1 MKAGTTSSGFAF
13 EFDETRLDNLEL
25 VEQLGIILSDDASD
39 FERTLA
45 LPKAIGMILGA
56 AGKSALYA
64 HLKALHDG
72 TVPIAAANT
81 EIMEIMGADAKN

>member
-1 MKAGTTSSGFAF
+1 MKSGTTSSGFAF

-25 VEQLGIILSDDASD
+25 VEQLGVILGEDSSD

-45 LPKAIGMILGA
+45 LPRAIGMILGA
-56 AGKSALYA
+56 EGKNALYV
-64 HLKALHDG
+64 HLKALHGG
-72 TVPIAAANT
+72 TVPIAAASA